1 MLKELVHMVLKFL
14 YLLFSCKPIIVILSN
29 KLFVETLLTDKGF
42 FLKNDVYFLKPRV
55 IQFHNVPVWLLKL
68 NLTMIRMGILYSFWC
83 VFYFIEFMLNLSDPG
98 L

>member
-1 MLKELVHMVLKFL
+1 MVLKFL

-55 IQFHNVPVWLLKL
+55 IQFHNVPV
-68 NLTMIRMGILYSFWC
+68 
-83 VFYFIEFMLNLSDPG
+83 
-98 L
+98 